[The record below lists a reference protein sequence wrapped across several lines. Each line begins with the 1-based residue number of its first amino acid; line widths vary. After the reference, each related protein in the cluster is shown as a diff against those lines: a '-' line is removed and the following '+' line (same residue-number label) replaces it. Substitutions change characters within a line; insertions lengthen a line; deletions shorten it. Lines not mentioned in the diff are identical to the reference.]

1 MGLAKRTADPVKE
14 IPETDE
20 PEADIETTEA
30 PSRRSKTA
38 TIGLAISAVTAVLF
52 SSIAFWLSGFWAAR
66 PYLYSLLIATATML
80 PVVAAALYFP
90 GWRAQLAILRQ
101 RPDSELEQIIVRILM
116 LGVISLFL
124 FIAAWFDGFGP
135 KLTGSL
141 LTSAVGQC
149 LSWALL
155 VHLIHSPAQSTPRR
169 IVGIFCDQF
178 IISWWVF
185 SAGEVTA
192 GIYPFMLWATFGHG
206 FRYGVRFLIIAA
218 VVSALCFGFVLVQSD
233 YWAANLHAGIGL
245 WIGLLILPA
254 YVTPLIERLN
264 RARAQAEEANR
275 AKGRFLATMSHEL
288 RTPLTAIIG
297 MGELLKS
304 TRIDNDQRSM
314 VATVDTSAQSLLA
327 LINDI
332 LDFSK
337 VEAGKLSLDL
347 ANCNIHEVV
356 ARVWMILHGQA
367 EQKGLRLRIT
377 LDTRARYLVE
387 ADSKR
392 LGQVLINLVGNAI
405 KFTET
410 GEVELVMRLHE
421 ESADQI
427 WLCFEVRDTGIGIPP
442 EKQASIFEGF
452 TQADDSIGRRYG
464 GTGLGLSI
472 SRQMIEL
479 MGGRIMVDSVP
490 GEGSTFR
497 VAVPFVPESVEP
509 DAPLKAEGASLILVS
524 SDREVTDRLFL
535 AMARWQVEPVIVEH
549 EETLRGILAED
560 KAMGGTIVVVNDQK
574 GDPLVDA
581 FATLM
586 AARPADAQPAVIEV
600 SEEVQNVIHR
610 TREWAVD
617 FALVAPDDGPALRQ
631 ALHAA
636 LAMRVPFAAQAAY
649 SRELESGTGSP
660 AAAATRTAPRR
671 VLLAEDNGTN
681 RLVITRV
688 LEMAGHKVVP
698 AADGDEALDLLA
710 AGNLDIALMDL
721 NMPGTSG
728 LDVVRLHR
736 MSEAPDE
743 HLPIVA
749 LTADATAQARQ
760 DCADAGMD
768 DYLTKP
774 VEPEKLF
781 AKIERLAPVAAD
793 EMAAEPAASAEE
805 EIVTPISQH
814 PQYRTIVE
822 PVIDHSALDALRKL
836 DTDGKFVTEVL
847 TEFLADTDATLAEM
861 ATATERGDSL
871 TFKDAAHSLRSS
883 ANHVGALR
891 MVRMLL
897 DVREFDPDQFEA
909 ISADVM
915 PRLRTEFSEVRAR
928 LESEIGKKRASR
940 SRR

>member
-1 MGLAKRTADPVKE
+1 MGSTSTKAETVGATLATS
-14 IPETDE
+14 E
-20 PEADIETTEA
+20 PDAPIETSEIQFGRA
-30 PSRRSKTA
+30 KTA
-38 TIGLAISAVTAVLF
+38 IRGLGASAVLAILF
-52 SSIAFWLSGFWAAR
+52 SSIAFWLSGFWAER
-66 PYLYSLLIATATML
+66 PVLYTLVIATGTFL
-80 PVVAAALYFP
+80 PLVAAALYFP
-90 GWRAQLAILRQ
+90 RWRSRLPALRE
-101 RPDSELEQIIVRILM
+101 RPDSELEQIVVRILM

-124 FIAAWFDGFGP
+124 FIAAWVDGFGP

-155 VHLIHSPAQSTPRR
+155 VHLIHDPAQSTPRR

-178 IISWWVF
+178 VISWWVF

-192 GIYPFMLWATFGHG
+192 GLYPFMLWATFGHG

-218 VVSALCFGFVLVQSD
+218 AVSALCFGFVLLQSD
-233 YWAANLHAGIGL
+233 YWSQNLHAGIGL

-254 YVTPLIERLN
+254 YVTPLINRLN

-297 MGELLKS
+297 MGDLLKS
-304 TRIDNDQRSM
+304 TRVDNDQRSM
-314 VATVDTSAQSLLA
+314 IATVDTSAQSLLA

-337 VEAGKLSLDL
+337 IEAGKLSLDVASCDL
-347 ANCNIHEVV
+347 HEVV
-356 ARVWMILHGQA
+356 ARVWMILRGQA
-367 EQKGLRLRIT
+367 GHKGLRLRIT
-377 LDTRARYLVE
+377 LDPRAPYLLE

-392 LGQVLINLVGNAI
+392 LGQVFINLVGNAI
-405 KFTET
+405 KFTES
-410 GEVELVMRLHE
+410 GEVELVVRLHE
-421 ESADQI
+421 VDGDVA

-479 MGGRIMVDSVP
+479 MEGRISVESMP

-497 VAVPFVPESVEP
+497 IAVPFTPEPVAA
-509 DAPLKAEGASLILVS
+509 DAPLNAEGASLVLIS
-524 SDREVTDRLFL
+524 SDRGVTDQLFL
-535 AMARWQVEPVIVEH
+535 TMARWQVEPVIVEH
-549 EETLRGILAED
+549 EETLRGIFAD
-560 KAMGGTIVVVNDQK
+560 GNAMGGTIVVVNDHR
-574 GDPLVDA
+574 GDPLVEA
-581 FATLM
+581 FTALM
-586 AARPADAQPAVIEV
+586 ETRTADAQPAVIEV
-600 SEEVQNVIHR
+600 AAVENCIHR
-610 TREWAVD
+610 AREWPVD
-617 FALVAPDDGPALRQ
+617 LAMVTPDDGPALRN

-636 LAMRVPFAAQAAY
+636 LAMRVPFAAEAAY
-649 SRELESGTGSP
+649 AASAESGAHSTRP
-660 AAAATRTAPRR
+660 DAAAKPMPRR

-688 LEMAGHKVVP
+688 LEMAGHEVVP

-710 AGNLDIALMDL
+710 KGNLDIALMDL

-736 MSEAPDE
+736 MTEAPDE

-760 DCADAGMD
+760 DCSDAGMD

-774 VEPEKLF
+774 IEPEKLF
-781 AKIERLAPVAAD
+781 AKIERLAPAAAVD
-793 EMAAEPAASAEE
+793 APGEAEPSDEE
-805 EIVTPISQH
+805 TVTPISQH

-822 PVIDHSALDALRKL
+822 PVIDHGALDALRKL
-836 DTDGKFVTEVL
+836 DSDGEFVTEVL
-847 TEFLADTDATLAEM
+847 TEFLADTDTTLTDM
-861 ATATERGDSL
+861 ATAAERKDIV

-883 ANHVGALR
+883 ANHVGARR

-897 DVREFDPDQFEA
+897 DVREFDPDAFEE
-909 ISADVM
+909 ISADIM
-915 PRLRTEFSEVRAR
+915 PRLHAEFVEVRTQ
-928 LESEIGKKRASR
+928 LEAEIGKKRAGR
-940 SRR
+940 SRQ